1 MKQTT
6 IRRFT
11 VDKLATVQEKL
22 GNKFLGKTRRNR
34 LNNTDF
40 SIISNNCWGGSVYR
54 RYNLPYSSPTVG
66 LYFFADEYIKFLE
79 NLETL
84 IHSDIK
90 MIDAKESKYADLLE
104 RKGQLAVP
112 VGVIN
117 NEVEVVFLHYK
128 TKEEAYEKWIRRCK
142 RVNFQNLIIKFS
154 EMNMC
159 SESHLKRFEQL
170 PYSKKVLLLAKKHNQ
185 ISIGAIVERYTR
197 NDEISN
203 DTLYYDRFV
212 NLEKMINS

>member
-1 MKQTT
+1 MEQTT

-11 VDKLATVQEKL
+11 VDKLATVQEKFR
-22 GNKFLGKTRRNR
+22 NKFLSKIRRNR

-84 IHSDIK
+84 IRSDIK

-128 TKEEAYEKWIRRCK
+128 TKEEAYEKWIRRCE

-170 PYSKKVLLLAKKHNQ
+170 PYSKKVLLLAKKHDQ
-185 ISIGAIVERYTR
+185 ISIGSIVERYTK
-197 NDEISN
+197 NGEISN

>member
-1 MKQTT
+1 M
-6 IRRFT
+6 
-11 VDKLATVQEKL
+11 
-22 GNKFLGKTRRNR
+22 
-34 LNNTDF
+34 
-40 SIISNNCWGGSVYR
+40 YR

-84 IHSDIK
+84 IRSDIK

-128 TKEEAYEKWIRRCK
+128 TKEEAYEKWIRRCE

-170 PYSKKVLLLAKKHNQ
+170 PYSKKVLLLAKKHDQ
-185 ISIGAIVERYTR
+185 ISIGSIVERYTK
-197 NDEISN
+197 NGEISN